1 MASIHLIDGEKGGVG
16 KSLFCR
22 VLIEYFWHNGQKNEV
37 GIIDADRNLP
47 LIGRTY
53 APALYP
59 CEAVVSTN
67 QALNTPVWSQALNP
81 NKFRWLYFSD
91 TDEILYQWDDLFN
104 LAINYPIILNLPSNV
119 YQQVTKWFN
128 NNDLLN
134 VGQEVGVTFW
144 KWFVTTGE
152 DESRAFLK
160 TSLTDFGERL
170 HHVVVKNYG
179 LTEWEL
185 SWLGFEGER
194 QLQEALTRFKAQ
206 VITLPKLQLSQ
217 GRYDAIKEAY
227 HPLSYVISPQSPYP
241 VLERA
246 RVKRFLEQAWQQL
259 DLIAIPDFQAT
270 QSVEVAEGTTQIPRQ
285 SPESKGV
292 ATGSSLKGSKKGSA
306 SQSENNSPQVPEA
319 IINQF

>member
-1 MASIHLIDGEKGGVG
+1 MATIHLIDGEKGGVG

-22 VLIEYFWHNGQKNEV
+22 VLIEYFWQKGQKDEV

-53 APALYP
+53 APALYSR
-59 CEAVVSTN
+59 VTTGDV
-67 QALNTPVWSQALNP
+67 NTPLWSQALNP
-81 NKFRWLYFSD
+81 SQFRWLYFSD
-91 TDEILYQWDDLFN
+91 RDEILYQWDDLFN
-104 LAINYPIILNLPSNV
+104 LAINYAIILNLPSNV

-152 DESRAFLK
+152 DESRAFLHN
-160 TSLTDFGERL
+160 SLTDFGDRL

-185 SWLGFEGER
+185 SWLGFEEER

-217 GRYDAIKEAY
+217 GRYDAIKDAC

-259 DLIAIPDFQAT
+259 DLIPIPELN
-270 QSVEVAEGTTQIPRQ
+270 SRKVAEVVDGNAQIPRQ

-292 ATGSSLKGSKKGSA
+292 ATGSSGKGSKRGNG
-306 SQSENNSPQVPEA
+306 QTETENGHQQLPPE